1 MSEQKTPN
9 GSNETLQ
16 NIITELE
23 IEKLLGVTKDQLD
36 RLRRNNGLPF
46 VKINNRSRLY
56 FESDLMEFFR
66 SRKVCLNHAEIDH

>member
-23 IEKLLGVTKDQLD
+23 IEKLLGVTNDQLA
-36 RLRRNNGLPF
+36 RLRTNCGLPF

-56 FESDLMEFFR
+56 FESDLMEFFH
-66 SRKVCLNHAEIDH
+66 SRRVRLNQAKIVD